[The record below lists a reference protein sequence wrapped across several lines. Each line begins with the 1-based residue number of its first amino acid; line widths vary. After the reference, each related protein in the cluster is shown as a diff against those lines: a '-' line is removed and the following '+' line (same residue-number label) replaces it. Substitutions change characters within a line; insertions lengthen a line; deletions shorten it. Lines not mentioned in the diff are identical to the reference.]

1 MRQPTRGRGRPT
13 EQPAPVSA
21 MTFVRLV
28 PDELEAL
35 KRAAAAEGV
44 PVSRLLR
51 RAVREIVNGAPDLF
65 DDDIQALRD
74 VSKELAAIGRNLNQ
88 LTAGVNS
95 GDYAYASDII
105 ASLKDVRASVE
116 EARGRYARLVQAS
129 RQRWVSVRGAAP
141 RRTPHDIATDS
152 YVDVRAGSSS

>member
-13 EQPAPVSA
+13 EQTAQVSA

-28 PDELEAL
+28 PEELDAL

-65 DDDIQALRD
+65 DDDLQALRD

-88 LTAGVNS
+88 LTASVNS
-95 GDYAYASDII
+95 GEHAHASDLI
-105 ASLKDVRASVE
+105 ASLKDVRAGVE
-116 EARGRYARLVQAS
+116 EARIRYARLIQAS
-129 RQRWVSVRGAAP
+129 RQRWVSIRGDASRGRAK
-141 RRTPHDIATDS
+141 DVATDS
-152 YVDVRAGSSS
+152 YEEVRPGSSR